1 MKYNETLYPMDIG
14 SNVIVEIGEG
24 CFCNAA
30 FNIRNNVNLII
41 GKSCTLF
48 GKMILMDYA
57 DMCVN
62 EGCYLKGKI
71 FLRSKAALRIG
82 KECAIRANTMDIRD
96 ETNCFIGNNVT
107 TGENFLASVSDYTS
121 LQIGD
126 DCMFSHEVAIY
137 TNDGHGIFDVELG
150 ENINSTPEENASR
163 KVVIGNHVWIG
174 FRTMILYKTVIG
186 DGSIIGAYSLVKNK
200 FPNNCMAVGIPAK
213 DIRHNISWS
222 RVSGSN
228 DIASCGME
236 YVNMTSVLYH
246 SHFTK

>member
-1 MKYNETLYPMDIG
+1 MDIG

-41 GKSCTLF
+41 GKSCTLL

-71 FLRSKAALRIG
+71 FLQSKATLRIG

-200 FPNNCMAVGIPAK
+200 FPNNCMVVGIPAK
-213 DIRHNISWS
+213 DIRHNVSWS

-236 YVNMTSVLYH
+236 YVNMT
-246 SHFTK
+246 KNI